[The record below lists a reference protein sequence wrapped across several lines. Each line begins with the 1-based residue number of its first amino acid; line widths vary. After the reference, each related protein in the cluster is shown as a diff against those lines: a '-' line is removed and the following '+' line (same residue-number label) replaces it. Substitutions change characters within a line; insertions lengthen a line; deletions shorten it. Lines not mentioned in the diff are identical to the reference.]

1 MESYFELFI
10 FTIVNVLAI
19 EGSFKAGDFKQFYS
33 TPLEVVSTSLV
44 GAYLLLFLIYPLF
57 GAVLI
62 CTNAEKIKFGK
73 VPYQLQPF
81 LQGLKKDSLT
91 CTLYNIWFLFRR
103 ALTAMI
109 LVMAQ
114 DHPYFQ
120 CCFLVILSL
129 INITYQIMV
138 KPFELKK
145 DNYIEVFNEG
155 SILVSAY
162 MMCIFLDKQSSQE
175 FLKLVGWSFMGLTFF
190 NVGINA
196 VALLFNHIYEGIVG
210 LRRQRQAQKVIDLCK
225 IRLKN
230 L

>member
-1 MESYFELFI
+1 
-10 FTIVNVLAI
+10 
-19 EGSFKAGDFKQFYS
+19 
-33 TPLEVVSTSLV
+33 
-44 GAYLLLFLIYPLF
+44 
-57 GAVLI
+57 LI
-62 CTNAEKIKFGK
+62 CTNAEKIKLGK
-73 VPYQLQPF
+73 IPKQLQPF

-129 INITYQIMV
+129 INISYQIMV

-175 FLKLVGWSFMGLTFF
+175 FLKLVGWSFMGLTFI
-190 NVGINA
+190 NVGLNA
-196 VALLFNHIYEGIVG
+196 VACYSTISTKELLAFEDKDRLQKSLIYARSD
-210 LRRQRQAQKVIDLCK
+210 LRTWKRSPKLRQPTSIMFRERSSPTKTSK
-225 IRLKN
+225 S
-230 L
+230 